1 MERLK
6 QNKELDYET
15 RNSVVKEEL
24 NTVWNKKYAYV
35 IFSIGFIVK
44 SCSVSFLYTS
54 PRLMQI
60 EVLILLPYL
69 NKLTTL
75 VWH

>member
-35 IFSIGFIVK
+35 IFSIGFIK
-44 SCSVSFLYTS
+44 SCLISFLYTS

-60 EVLILLPYL
+60 GTDSPTLL
-69 NKLTTL
+69 K
-75 VWH
+75 